1 MNNQGRGEH
10 HVELSSTNPVEVQ
23 HKSHS
28 NRSPPGGSS
37 ETKPFMDVRNMI
49 TKILEEVPDMTFLLL
64 FVIGLMIDPL
74 FLYLPFI
81 NDKKKCIGFDEKMGF
96 ATTFLRSLVDLTSVV
111 YSVWRFQKKNLSKS
125 HLIINILAVL
135 PIPQVLLALQF
146 RMGSYGHPYDI
157 YFVNFFLAAPYVPRF
172 CRFIK
177 LYRKRD
183 MYGSLLGVLS
193 LYFLTSHVLG
203 AFWYFFSIQRV
214 ASCWYQACSTPRCK
228 VTYYCSGT
236 TPNNIT
242 VLNQL
247 CSINPSNASTFDFG
261 IFHDAF
267 QSGIT
272 GPMTP
277 KKLYYSF
284 WWGLRNLSNFG
295 TNLQTS
301 PYLWEIYFAV
311 VISISGLFLLTIVI
325 GTMQIMLQYDEERRT
340 TLLRSKKAL
349 KVWMHRNGV
358 PKNLREEI
366 MRSMVKKVEGKDG
379 NTDLTEMA
387 SLEVWLNRNGVPENL
402 REEIMRS
409 MVEKVEGKDG
419 NTENLTDLG
428 NLFSI
433 LPSETQKTLK
443 RDLCMSTL
451 TKVPRLKGLKDMD
464 VKVLEMMCDYLKPVV
479 FTENSWVVKIDE
491 QLDRMLLITKGT
503 MLIYPPNT
511 STDATLRAARVTDTG
526 SSSMIRK
533 PSLKKGDIYGDEEL
547 LSWASSPDM
556 HVTFANLPISK
567 ENVKCHSKVE
577 GFALTANDLKKVI
590 SKLHYNPFS
599 YDAGVPQLGTVGG
612 DHKES
617 DQDSEQ
623 SDG

>member
-1 MNNQGRGEH
+1 MINQD
-10 HVELSSTNPVEVQ
+10 TDPVEVQ
-23 HKSHS
+23 NESHS
-28 NRSPPGGSS
+28 NRFRHM
-37 ETKPFMDVRNMI
+37 EVRNRRI
-49 TKILEEVPDMTFLLL
+49 TKILMEVWNLKFLIL

-81 NDKKKCIGFDEKMGF
+81 NDGKKCIGFDKKMGSG
-96 ATTFLRSLVDLTSVV
+96 TTVLRSLTDLTLIV
-111 YSVWRFQKKNLSKS
+111 YSVWRFWRRKDFLKSFSKKEKKEKDSFKLY
-125 HLIINILAVL
+125 LIINILAVL

-146 RMGSYGHPYDI
+146 RMGGYANSYDI
-157 YFVNFFLAAPYVPRF
+157 YFVNSFLAAQYVPRF
-172 CRFIK
+172 YRFIV
-177 LYRKRD
+177 LYRKRG
-183 MYGSLLGVLS
+183 MHGSFLGVFT
-193 LYFLTSHVLG
+193 LYFLASHVLG

-214 ASCWYQACSTPRCK
+214 ASCWYHACSTAGCQ
-228 VTYYCSGT
+228 VTYHCGGT
-236 TPNNIT
+236 TSNNFT
-242 VLNQL
+242 VLTQL

-277 KKLYYSF
+277 KKLYFSF

-311 VISISGLFLLTIVI
+311 VISVSGLFLLTILI
-325 GTMQIMLQYDEERRT
+325 GRMEIMLQYDEERRRMP
-340 TLLRSKKAL
+340 LRSKQDL
-349 KVWMHRNGV
+349 KVWMKKNGV
-358 PKNLREEI
+358 
-366 MRSMVKKVEGKDG
+366 
-379 NTDLTEMA
+379 T
-387 SLEVWLNRNGVPENL
+387 ENL

-419 NTENLTDLG
+419 KRENQTDLG

-433 LPSETQKTLK
+433 LPCKAQKTLK
-443 RDLCMSTL
+443 RDIFMSTL
-451 TKVPRLKGLKDMD
+451 TKVPRLEGMD
-464 VKVLEMMCDYLKPVV
+464 VKVFKMMCDYLKPVV
-479 FTENSWVVKIDE
+479 FTENSWVVKMDE
-491 QLDRMLLITKGT
+491 QLDRMILITKGT

-511 STDATLRAARVTDTG
+511 GTDATLRAAGGTDTG

-533 PSLKKGDIYGDEEL
+533 PSLKKGDIYGDEL
-547 LSWASSPDM
+547 LIWASSPDM

-590 SKLHYNPFS
+590 SKLPWNPFS
-599 YDAGVPQLGTVGG
+599 YDAGEMVPQLGTVGG
-612 DHKES
+612 DHEES